1 MKLIEQDTASILS
14 NTSLL
19 RGESV
24 FTSILYYK
32 NQFIFLDEHLE
43 RLFQG
48 AIYLFEDLKIE
59 RSLITEI
66 KSILL
71 NHAKGVNETKSV
83 RVTITEEGYF
93 IDFRP
98 WNESKFELDVGL
110 SKNKKIKN
118 FKPSFLKLSNYVLE
132 FYELKKS
139 KYDDLIFFDNDQLL
153 TEATTSNVFLINQT
167 NQIITP
173 PVSSTVLS
181 GILRLKLIEYLNLKG
196 LKVWEKEISREEF
209 LEARSIFLTNSIKG
223 IRIINKID
231 EKLFEKS
238 LILENILNEFGRYG
252 DKIR

>member
-1 MKLIEQDTASILS
+1 MSAYLRIKKL
-14 NTSLL
+14 
-19 RGESV
+19 
-24 FTSILYYK
+24 
-32 NQFIFLDEHLE
+32 
-43 RLFQG
+43 
-48 AIYLFEDLKIE
+48 
-59 RSLITEI
+59 
-66 KSILL
+66 
-71 NHAKGVNETKSV
+71 
-83 RVTITEEGYF
+83 
-93 IDFRP
+93 
-98 WNESKFELDVGL
+98 
-110 SKNKKIKN
+110 
-118 FKPSFLKLSNYVLE
+118 
-132 FYELKKS
+132 